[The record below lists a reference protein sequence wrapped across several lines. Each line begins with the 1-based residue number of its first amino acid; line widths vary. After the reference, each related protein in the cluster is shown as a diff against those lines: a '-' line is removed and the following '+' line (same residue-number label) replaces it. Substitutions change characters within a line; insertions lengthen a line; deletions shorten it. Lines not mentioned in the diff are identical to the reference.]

1 MQNIKYSKT
10 LFDLS
15 LQYNCTGIIESQLKS
30 IAYLFNKTS
39 AFRLVLI
46 SKRLDKQTKIDVIS
60 KALSM
65 FEPLIIEFICM
76 IIKNNL
82 ANELINIISR
92 FNRLARMH
100 LDAQNVEIITAHK
113 LSEEEIESLSE
124 SICNALKAKPKI
136 NVKQNPDMIGGMRLR
151 VGNKIFDNSVSY
163 QINQLKKTLHN
174 M

>member
-1 MQNIKYSKT
+1 MRNIKYAKT
-10 LFDLS
+10 LFNLS
-15 LQYNCTGIIESQLKS
+15 LQYNCIEVIEGQLKS
-30 IAYLFNKTS
+30 IACLFNKTS
-39 AFRLVLI
+39 TFRLFLI
-46 SKRLDKQTKIDVIS
+46 SKRLDKQTKIDVVS
-60 KALSM
+60 KTLSM
-65 FEPLIIEFICM
+65 FEPLIVEFICM

-82 ANELINIISR
+82 ANELIDIISR
-92 FNRLARMH
+92 FNRLASMH

-113 LSEEEIESLSE
+113 LSEKEIESLSE